1 MKRLLTLLSMML
13 AVLLI
18 VGACG
23 NDEEV
28 GKEEQAA
35 EDPADEK
42 AEEMMT
48 IGGMEETPFEEIE
61 GEHAVKM
68 HPADWED
75 PYDLEQLRYEL
86 YYGDQEFIAMP
97 LNDGIFRYDA
107 AEDEVVW
114 EIDNRSAGSMMYDG
128 QLYVKQL
135 VDSTPASISVV
146 NLEDGSAKTVF
157 EEESHRNVVD
167 LYFLDDLMLFSAPPY
182 DREDQEKDLIVYDLD
197 TDSKFWDTPVYGL
210 HGLHPLDIGDYL
222 LFVNDYGKGDESY
235 AEADTAYAYD
245 KETGEE
251 AFEIQADSSGK
262 MPLANEKGIY
272 FVDGSDDVI
281 QLYDFDGNKKEE
293 LQLAV
298 GIHPNETTPVVTD
311 ESVIFADLDGIVWYE
326 PDLSGEQQRVEF
338 GESDIRH
345 LHGTDDRLYAVVSED
360 SDEEGDAFY
369 VVSIDLETGE
379 VYGKV
384 AIETAD
390 NTLHA
395 MHIYNNKF
403 HFAVNDP
410 ESGEEIYYVFSGE
423 DVNKPFNE

>member
-1 MKRLLTLLSMML
+1 
-13 AVLLI
+13 
-18 VGACG
+18 
-23 NDEEV
+23 
-28 GKEEQAA
+28 
-35 EDPADEK
+35 
-42 AEEMMT
+42 
-48 IGGMEETPFEEIE
+48 
-61 GEHAVKM
+61 
-68 HPADWED
+68 
-75 PYDLEQLRYEL
+75 
-86 YYGDQEFIAMP
+86 
-97 LNDGIFRYDA
+97 DA
-107 AEDEVVW
+107 AEDEIVW

-146 NLEDGSAKTVF
+146 NLEDGSAETVF

-222 LFVNDYGKGDESY
+222 LFVNDYGKGDERY

-298 GIHPNETTPVVTD
+298 GIHPNE
-311 ESVIFADLDGIVWYE
+311 
-326 PDLSGEQQRVEF
+326 
-338 GESDIRH
+338 
-345 LHGTDDRLYAVVSED
+345 
-360 SDEEGDAFY
+360 
-369 VVSIDLETGE
+369 
-379 VYGKV
+379 
-384 AIETAD
+384 
-390 NTLHA
+390 
-395 MHIYNNKF
+395 
-403 HFAVNDP
+403 
-410 ESGEEIYYVFSGE
+410 
-423 DVNKPFNE
+423 